1 MEFFATCPAGFEHI
15 LANELQALKTPGIR
29 PLQGQVAFTG
39 SLADAYR
46 VCLWSRLASRVV
58 LVLDRFVA
66 GSSHELYAGTL
77 NVEWESH
84 LLPNSTYSIDASGTN
99 NQLKDTRF
107 VALRAKD
114 AVADRLA
121 AHGIRAATDP
131 KNPDVR
137 IAVRVSRGHATIG
150 IDLAGSPLFNRSY
163 ERRSSSK
170 GLRPDYAAALVALG
184 EWSAEYIPQ
193 NPAFL
198 ALASY
203 PDPLLVE
210 AALVAAHHAPGLSR
224 ARWGFS
230 KWAQHDE
237 EAWQELLHEAQLA
250 KRQDITCAF
259 AYRSF
264 SKGVSRAKNTLRTLG
279 INAEIH
285 PFIHAEDVQ
294 GKSTLL
300 CADLSDLRQHEM
312 AKETSWLQ
320 ILAQMAQDSKPRN
333 LCVAARDKLS
343 EAYLNC
349 QSSSATT
356 SMLGRDPLE
365 LLAFKDLGEQK
376 PLTTVEISQGVHVP
390 VLVPASEQFAARLKK
405 VAKARAKWAR
415 REDVSCYR
423 IYDSDLPDYAV
434 TLDLF
439 QGTNP
444 TTGELDGRRWL
455 QIYEYAAPK
464 GVDETLARSRLMD
477 VLAIA
482 PQILGVAGEDTFLR
496 VRKRDRG
503 GSQYA
508 SETQSVQPPYRQRKD
523 GRVTPPEGAH
533 LIDEGGLVFEVNF
546 QSRMDCGIFLDH
558 RDTRGMLREMAK
570 QTKGSKRFLNLFAY
584 TGTATCYAAD
594 GGMKYTTTVDLS
606 RPSLDWA
613 RRNMARNGFTGREHE
628 YVQADVVSWISE
640 QRRTKN
646 RWDLVFCDVPTFSN
660 SNRMGKRSFDVQR
673 DHAELLIGVSRLL
686 TRNGTCVFSCNLRT
700 FRPDEA
706 ALAKAGVTI
715 EDITSQTIPEDFQRN
730 KRIHHAYLV
739 KRVPMESWPSAAM
752 LVERSANN

>member
-15 LANELQALKTPGIR
+15 LANELQTLKTPGIR

-46 VCLWSRLASRVV
+46 ACLWSRLASRVV
-58 LVLDRFVA
+58 LVLGRFGA
-66 GSSHELYAGTL
+66 GSSDELYAGAS
-77 NVEWESH
+77 NIEWESH
-84 LLPNSTYSIDASGTN
+84 VPPNSTFAIDASGTN

-107 VALRAKD
+107 VALRTKD

-121 AHGIRAATDP
+121 KHGVSAATDP
-131 KNPDVR
+131 KNPDMR
-137 IAVRVSRGHATIG
+137 IAVRVSRGHATAG
-150 IDLAGSPLFNRSY
+150 IDLAGNPLFNRGY

-184 EWSAEYIPQ
+184 GWGMEDISQYS
-193 NPAFL
+193 AFL

-210 AALVAAHHAPGLSR
+210 AALVAARYAPGLSR
-224 ARWGFS
+224 TRWGFS
-230 KWAQHDE
+230 KWAQHDQ
-237 EAWQELLHEAQLA
+237 EAWQKLLQEARLA
-250 KRQDITCAF
+250 KRQDAPCAF
-259 AYRSF
+259 AFRSF
-264 SKGVSRAKNTLRTLG
+264 SKGVSRAKNTLRALG
-279 INAEIH
+279 IDADIH
-285 PFIHAEDVQ
+285 PFVRAEDLQ
-294 GKSTLL
+294 AESSLL
-300 CADLSDLRQHEM
+300 CADLSDLRQHET
-312 AKETSWLQ
+312 AKETSWLRT
-320 ILAQMAQDSKPRN
+320 LAKMAYESRSRS
-333 LCVAARDKLS
+333 LCVAARDKLP

-349 QSSSATT
+349 PCTLATA

-365 LLAFKDLGEQK
+365 LLAFKELGGQE
-376 PLTTVEISQGVHVP
+376 PLATVEISQGVHVP
-390 VLVPASEQFAARLKK
+390 VLVHASEQFAARLKK
-405 VAKARAKWAR
+405 VAKVRAKWAK

-423 IYDSDLPDYAV
+423 VYDSDLPDYAV

-444 TTGELDGRRWL
+444 TTGEPDGRRWL

-482 PQILGVAGEDTFLR
+482 PQILGVAEENTFLR
-496 VRKRDRG
+496 VRKHDRG

-508 SETQSVQPPYRQRKD
+508 SETQAAQPPYRQRKD
-523 GRVTPPEGAH
+523 NKVLLPEGAH

-558 RDTRGMLREMAK
+558 RDTRGTLREMAK

-594 GGMKYTTTVDLS
+594 GGMKHTTTVDLS

-613 RRNMARNGFTGREHE
+613 RRNMARNGFTGHEHE

-660 SNRMGKRSFDVQR
+660 SNRMGRRSFDVQR

-686 TRNGTCVFSCNLRT
+686 THNGVCVFSCNLRT
-700 FRPDEA
+700 FKPDEA
-706 ALAKAGVTI
+706 TLAKAGVTI
-715 EDITSQTIPEDFQRN
+715 EDITKQTIPEDFQRN
-730 KRIHHAYLV
+730 KRIHHTYLV
-739 KRVPMESWPSAAM
+739 KRVP
-752 LVERSANN
+752 LER